1 MIAGIHQPNY
11 IPWSG
16 YFYKI
21 ANSDI
26 FIFLDN
32 VPYTKNSF
40 INRNKIK
47 TQHGEAWMTIS
58 VLTKGRYGQM
68 INEVEINNN
77 IPWGKIHWKT
87 IEANYA
93 KAPYFEEYK
102 HLFEDIYQKKWENL
116 MEFNEAMIKMICEI
130 LCIKNIKFIRASELD
145 VSGKNTRLLINICK
159 AVGADSYFSGSGG
172 KKYMDEELF
181 EEEGVKLKYSE
192 FQHPVYD
199 QLWGDFSPNLSVI
212 DLIFNKGGSNLE
224 LFYRK
229 DNCNIH

>member
-21 ANSDI
+21 AKSDV

-68 INEVEINNN
+68 INEVKINNN
-77 IPWGKIHWKT
+77 VPWGKIHWKT

-93 KAPYFEEYK
+93 KAPYFKEYK
-102 HLFEDIYQKKWENL
+102 HLFEDIYQKNWEKL
-116 MEFNEAMIKMICEI
+116 IELNEALIKLICDI
-130 LCIKNIKFIRASELD
+130 LCIKNIKFIRASELG
-145 VSGKNTRLLINICK
+145 VSGRNTELLINICK
-159 AVGADSYFSGSGG
+159 ATGADSYFSGSGG
-172 KKYMDEELF
+172 KKYMEEESF
-181 EEEGVKLKYSE
+181 EKEGVKLKYSE
-192 FQHPVYD
+192 FQHPTYD
-199 QLWGDFSPNLSVI
+199 QLWGNFSPNLSVI
-212 DLIFNKGGSNLE
+212 DLIFNKGGSNFE
-224 LFYRK
+224 
-229 DNCNIH
+229 